1 VVYALTAKPGLSIEM
16 SQTKQQEQGAA
27 PAPAK
32 PKERKDWE
40 LFWRI
45 IAGLMLLVIAWVIWV
60 LYQITPRSVV
70 TPLAYA
76 SQIKRIDTQQPA
88 AAATPAPAEVATATP
103 PPAAEPTAAD
113 RAMALAQ
120 EAARSGAHQASA
132 DIQAAA
138 ADYKAEP
145 VTPEPVKVDGLRLAT
160 EISVLPTKKPKI
172 PATQEGKPGGASAV
186 PAAAG
191 AAGKERP

>member
-1 VVYALTAKPGLSIEM
+1 M
-16 SQTKQQEQGAA
+16 QQQVA
-27 PAPAK
+27 APAK
-32 PKERKDWE
+32 PKARKDWE

-45 IAGLMLLVIAWVIWV
+45 IASLMLIVIAWVVWV

-76 SQIKRIDTQQPA
+76 SQIKSIGSQSPATAAAPAPEGAVPA
-88 AAATPAPAEVATATP
+88 APQAAPEAG
-103 PPAAEPTAAD
+103 AAD

-138 ADYKAEP
+138 LDGREGTIKEAPIKGE
-145 VTPEPVKVDGLRLAT
+145 GLRLAT
-160 EISVLPTKKPKI
+160 EIALP
-172 PATQEGKPGGASAV
+172 PAAKTSMQQEGKPEGASAA
-186 PAAAG
+186 PAATG

>member
-1 VVYALTAKPGLSIEM
+1 M
-16 SQTKQQEQGAA
+16 SRTTQQEQAA
-27 PAPAK
+27 APAK
-32 PKERKDWE
+32 PKARRDWE

-45 IAGLMLLVIAWVIWV
+45 IAGLMLLVIAWVAWV

-76 SQIKRIDTQQPA
+76 SQIKPVDAQPA
-88 AAATPAPAEVATATP
+88 AAATVPAGVAPSAPQPSPEPA
-103 PPAAEPTAAD
+103 AAD

-138 ADYKAEP
+138 MHDKAEALK
-145 VTPEPVKVDGLRLAT
+145 PELAKGEGLRLAT
-160 EISVLPTKKPKI
+160 EI
-172 PATQEGKPGGASAV
+172 AV
-186 PAAAG
+186 PP
-191 AAGKERP
+191 AGKEQP